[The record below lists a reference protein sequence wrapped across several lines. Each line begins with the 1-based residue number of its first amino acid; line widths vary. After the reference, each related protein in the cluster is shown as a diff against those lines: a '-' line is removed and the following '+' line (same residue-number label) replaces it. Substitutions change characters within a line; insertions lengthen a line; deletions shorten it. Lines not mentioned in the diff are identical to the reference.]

1 MHSFSFLLRP
11 PRHPLLRTV
20 LALAGLALLG
30 FFAAFALVVAGL
42 VLTAFG
48 VRRLLRSLRGPQA
61 QPSPR
66 VVRPVDPHV
75 IDGEF
80 SVVRKTPPLLPR

>member
-1 MHSFSFLLRP
+1 MRSSTFLLRP
-11 PRHPLLRTV
+11 PRHPLLRTA

-30 FFAAFALVVAGL
+30 FFAAFALIVAGV

-48 VRRLLRSLRGPQA
+48 ARRLLRSLRGPQA
-61 QPSPR
+61 DATPGAA
-66 VVRPVDPHV
+66 RPIDPHV